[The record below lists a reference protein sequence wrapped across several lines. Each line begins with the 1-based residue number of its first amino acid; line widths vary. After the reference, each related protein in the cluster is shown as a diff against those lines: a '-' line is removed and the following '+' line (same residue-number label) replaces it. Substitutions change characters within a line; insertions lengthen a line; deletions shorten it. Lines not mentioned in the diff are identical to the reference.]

1 MPTCFRILT
10 IVLLA
15 YVPSAAADW
24 PQFRGPNGDG
34 MSTATGVPIH
44 WTTTENVAWKTPIP
58 GQGWSSPILAAGRL
72 YLTTATGDADA
83 DEAVSLRAV
92 CVDAATGRIVWN
104 IEVLR
109 ADTAAAGQVHSKNS
123 LASATPVVDGNH
135 LYVHF
140 GHMGTAALDLDGNV
154 LWRQQEV
161 TYQPLHGNG
170 GSPVLVDN
178 RLVFSCDAANDPFVV
193 ALDRANGDVRWRTPR
208 NTPARS
214 KFSFCTPIV
223 IEVDGR
229 KQIVS
234 PGSGFVGAYDPHD
247 GREFWRVGYGDG
259 YSVVPRP
266 VFAHGLIF
274 LSTGY
279 MRPRFLAIDPR
290 GAAGEAPDDHIVWS
304 HEKGAPLTPSPLVV
318 GDELYLVSD
327 NGVATCLD
335 ARSGDVHWTKRL
347 GGDFS
352 ASPVAAEG
360 RIYFQ
365 NEEGVIYVVR
375 ADKTYELLATND
387 LAERALASPAVADG
401 ALIVRT
407 ESHLWRIKE

>member
-1 MPTCFRILT
+1 MLT

-15 YVPSAAADW
+15 CVPSAAADW

-34 MSTATGVPIH
+34 LSTATGVPIH
-44 WTTTENVAWKTPIP
+44 WTATENVDWKTPIP

-72 YLTTATGDADA
+72 YLTTATGDAEA
-83 DEAVSLRAV
+83 DEPVSLRAV

-104 IEVLR
+104 VEVLR
-109 ADTAAAGQVHSKNS
+109 PDTEAAGQVHSKNS
-123 LASATPVVDGNH
+123 LASSTPVVDGNR

-154 LWRQQEV
+154 VWRQQNV
-161 TYQPLHGNG
+161 TYDPMHGNG
-170 GSPVLVDN
+170 SSPVLVDDL
-178 RLVFSCDAANDPFVV
+178 LVFNCDAASNPFVV
-193 ALDRANGDVRWRTPR
+193 ALDRATGDVRWRTPR
-208 NTPARS
+208 KTPARS
-214 KFSFCTPIV
+214 KFSFCTPIF

-229 KQIVS
+229 KEIVS
-234 PGSGFVGAYDPHD
+234 PGSGYVAAYNPKD
-247 GREFWRVGYGDG
+247 GRENWRVKYGEG

-266 VFAHGLIF
+266 IFAHGLIF
-274 LSTGY
+274 VSSGFMQPKL
-279 MRPRFLAIDPR
+279 LAIDPHA
-290 GAAGEAPDDHIVWS
+290 AAGDATDEHIVWS
-304 HEKGAPLTPSPLVV
+304 RERGAPLTPSPLVV

-327 NGVATCLD
+327 NGIATCVD

-360 RIYFQ
+360 RIYLQ

-387 LAERALASPAVADG
+387 LAERALASPAIADG

-407 ESHLWRIKE
+407 ESHLWRIKQ